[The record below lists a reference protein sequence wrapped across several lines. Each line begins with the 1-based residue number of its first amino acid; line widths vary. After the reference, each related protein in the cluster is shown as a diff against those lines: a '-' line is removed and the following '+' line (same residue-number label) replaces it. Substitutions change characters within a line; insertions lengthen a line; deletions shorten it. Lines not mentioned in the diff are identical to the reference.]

1 MSLDDALAI
10 LIYILV
16 PFAWISTGILW
27 HAARMPP
34 RIGALTE
41 RATIAAVIAVFLT
54 SIAIIVANTQADRAF
69 FAVDIARI
77 AFRVSV
83 LVLGLVPVG
92 WVILWATG
100 RLGDE

>member
-1 MSLDDALAI
+1 MSINDFLAV
-10 LIYILV
+10 LVYLLV

-41 RATIAAVIAVFLT
+41 RAAIAFVIAIFLT
-54 SIAIIVANTQADRAF
+54 SIAILVANSQTDRAF
-69 FAVDIARI
+69 FAIEVARF
-77 AFRVSV
+77 AFRISV

-92 WVILWATG
+92 WVVLWATG
-100 RLGDE
+100 RLK